1 VTRKRLFS
9 RGAFRLAGTAAA
21 GVLAGH
27 FLGYRIVFPGSPQ
40 RHAILIETGHGYFPM
55 ALRFAAMI
63 AVIAGAATLAGGYA
77 RAKAGGSAAP
87 ERHVTTAKLALIQI
101 GAFVGL
107 EFMERL
113 VSGVPFHHF
122 LLPILVA
129 GALAQIAIAAVG
141 AALIGALYRAGESI
155 GRLFAPDDAAA
166 VSPIWSPSHRS
177 ARLGRSLD
185 APQPIRAPPSPLLQ
199 TL

>member
-1 VTRKRLFS
+1 MTRKRLLAP
-9 RGAFRLAGTAAA
+9 GALRLAGTAAV

-55 ALRFAAMI
+55 ALRFGAML
-63 AVIAGAATLAGGYA
+63 AVIAGAATLARGYA
-77 RAKAGGSAAP
+77 RAKAGGYDAP
-87 ERHVTTAKLALIQI
+87 EQHVTTAKLALVQI
-101 GAFVGL
+101 GAFIGL

-129 GALAQIAIAAVG
+129 GALAQVAIAAVG
-141 AALIGALYRAGESI
+141 AALIALLYRAGEAI
-155 GRLFAPDDAAA
+155 GREFGPDGAAG
-166 VSPIWSPSHRS
+166 VSPMWCPAARSVRPSRS
-177 ARLGRSLD
+177 FD
-185 APQPIRAPPSPLLQ
+185 APRPIRGPPSLLVQ
-199 TL
+199 SA